1 MLKFKTMDNKNT
13 ETNWLDKIKSGL
25 FTRKTDA
32 RETIKTPNE
41 ILNPD
46 SRREGETYQQWGTRM
61 CGIVQGTLTALPACL
76 QKVYLE
82 IYRHQADNVQLQEQA
97 RANTQ
102 AEIDQKNLDK
112 QSVENQKS
120 SHHNNINDFNHKI
133 GELREEKRQIQN
145 GKEKVNKQ
153 ERLKLIIGIIIILPL
168 TFYLFLF
175 YSSTFYSA
183 FIREAEDFTSLTSA
197 MFDGNALSNAFAAG
211 TAKFA
216 LCLTSPFIFLALGF
230 ALHFFTTQND
240 KLKYV
245 KALAI
250 LLVTLMFDC
259 ILAFKIGEQLHEY
272 GIIIGQYPIGE
283 KYTPS
288 MAAHDVNSWA
298 VIFCG
303 FIVYILWGIVFSLC
317 MTAYSKMDFNRTRL
331 EEIKEEIEN
340 FEQKIKTEQ
349 DAIRALDLEI
359 SKINNIIG
367 ELMKRLGNEAYIDY
381 ASVKQE
387 MNNFFVG
394 WASQMQMLSIS
405 LAIQNEAKEI
415 FNREMS
421 TIIPKSE

>member
-1 MLKFKTMDNKNT
+1 MDNKNA
-13 ETNWLDKIKSGL
+13 ETNWFDKIKSGL
-25 FTRKTDA
+25 FTRRSDA
-32 RETIKTPNE
+32 QESVKASNET
-41 ILNPD
+41 LNPD

-112 QSVENQKS
+112 QGVENQKNSHS
-120 SHHNNINDFNHKI
+120 SNINDFNRKI
-133 GELREEKRQIQN
+133 EELKEEKRQIQN
-145 GKEKVNKQ
+145 GKETVNKQ
-153 ERLKLIIGIIIILPL
+153 ERLKLIIGVLIILPL

-183 FIREAEDFTSLTSA
+183 FFRNPEDLTSLANA
-197 MFDGNALSNAFAAG
+197 MFDGSALSNALANGATEFAM
-211 TAKFA
+211 
-216 LCLTSPFIFLALGF
+216 CLTAPIIFMALGF
-230 ALHFFTTQND
+230 ALHFFTTQSD
-240 KLKYV
+240 KLKYF
-245 KALAI
+245 KILAI
-250 LLVTLMFDC
+250 VLVTFMFDC
-259 ILAFKIGEQLHEY
+259 ILAYKIGEQLHTF
-272 GIIIGQYPIGE
+272 GVIIGQYPIGE
-283 KYTPS
+283 EYTIS

-303 FIVYILWGIVFSLC
+303 FIVYILWGIVFSVC
-317 MTAYSKMDFNRTRL
+317 MGAYSKMDFNKTRL
-331 EEIKEEIEN
+331 GEIKEEIEI
-340 FEQKIKTEQ
+340 FEQKIRTEQ
-349 DAIRALDLEI
+349 DSIRALDLEI
-359 SKINNIIG
+359 SKINKVIG

-394 WASQMQMLSIS
+394 WASQMQMLSIP
-405 LAIQNEAKEI
+405 LAVQNEAKEI

>member
-1 MLKFKTMDNKNT
+1 
-13 ETNWLDKIKSGL
+13 
-25 FTRKTDA
+25 
-32 RETIKTPNE
+32 
-41 ILNPD
+41 
-46 SRREGETYQQWGTRM
+46 
-61 CGIVQGTLTALPACL
+61 
-76 QKVYLE
+76 
-82 IYRHQADNVQLQEQA
+82 LQEQA